1 MKDDRKFIELSKE
14 ERKEKSRK
22 LLFGDYKDE
31 YLGNIWGW
39 KFSLIS
45 FIGLLIVGALALYGI
60 KTGKIDLEQLDKEQ
74 PSIFSTI
81 QKRQIDPKKDS
92 F

>member
-1 MKDDRKFIELSKE
+1 MKDDKKFIELSKE

-22 LLFGDYKDE
+22 LLFGDHKDE

-45 FIGLLIVGALALYGI
+45 FIGLFIVGALAFYGI
-60 KTGKIDLEQLDKEQ
+60 KTGKIDPEELDKEN
-74 PSIFSTI
+74 PSIFSTM
-81 QKRQIDPKKDS
+81 QERQTDSKKDS
-92 F
+92 L

>member
-39 KFSLIS
+39 KFSMIS
-45 FIGLLIVGALALYGI
+45 FIGLLFVGALAFYGI

-81 QKRQIDPKKDS
+81 QKRQMDPKKDS
-92 F
+92 L

>member
-45 FIGLLIVGALALYGI
+45 FIGLLVVGALAFYGV

-74 PSIFSTI
+74 PSIFSTM
-81 QKRQIDPKKDS
+81 QKRQTDPKKDS
-92 F
+92 L